1 MGLKLREL
9 PANEEIFI
17 DANIFLYSA
26 FKHPVFGNKCKNFLI
41 SIEKEE
47 IKGYTSDFVLNEIF
61 HKLMI
66 AEVVK
71 KFGIAAKQVVR
82 FVKKKPEVI
91 AELETVWTGMEIIKG
106 FNISILNGSLFPDFI
121 EISKKYWLMATDAFH
136 VATMK
141 RYGITNIAT
150 NDPDFERVNGTKVWK
165 P

>member
-41 SIEKEE
+41 MIEK
-47 IKGYTSDFVLNEIF
+47 G
-61 HKLMI
+61 
-66 AEVVK
+66 
-71 KFGIAAKQVVR
+71 
-82 FVKKKPEVI
+82 
-91 AELETVWTGMEIIKG
+91 EII
-106 FNISILNGSLFPDFI
+106 NISILNGSLFPDFI

-141 RYGITNIAT
+141 GHGIINIAT
-150 NDPDFERVNGTKVWK
+150 NDPDFERVEWTKVWK

>member
-1 MGLKLREL
+1 MGLTLREL
-9 PANEEIFI
+9 PATEEIFI

-41 SIEKEE
+41 RIEKEE

-66 AEVVK
+66 AEIVK

-91 AELETVWTGMEIIKG
+91 AELETVWTEMEIIKG

-121 EISKKYWLMATDAFH
+121 KISKMYWLMATDAFH

-141 RYGITNIAT
+141 KHGITNITT

>member
-26 FKHPVFGNKCKNFLI
+26 FKHPVFGNNCK
-41 SIEKEE
+41 
-47 IKGYTSDFVLNEIF
+47 
-61 HKLMI
+61 
-66 AEVVK
+66 
-71 KFGIAAKQVVR
+71 
-82 FVKKKPEVI
+82 
-91 AELETVWTGMEIIKG
+91 IKG
-106 FNISILNGSLFPDFI
+106 FNISILNGSLFPDFT

-141 RYGITNIAT
+141 GHGITNIAT
-150 NDPDFERVNGTKVWK
+150 NDPDFERVGWTKVWK